1 MLLLQSSSRFL
12 SGLNLL
18 QKMPTK
24 AKPRSKK
31 QSHQSPNILH
41 ARFNTCI
48 KKKKNK
54 NKKQKHTDETN
65 RKTHCHSL
73 SFKLLWILKADLGTE
88 ITLVPD
94 NLVFIHFIT
103 YC

>member
-1 MLLLQSSSRFL
+1 MQ
-12 SGLNLL
+12 GL
-18 QKMPTK
+18 TD
-24 AKPRSKK
+24 A
-31 QSHQSPNILH
+31 
-41 ARFNTCI
+41 F
-48 KKKKNK
+48 KNK
-54 NKKQKHTDETN
+54 NKPKH
-65 RKTHCHSL
+65 RKTNKKTHHHSL

>member
-1 MLLLQSSSRFL
+1 MQDL
-12 SGLNLL
+12 
-18 QKMPTK
+18 T
-24 AKPRSKK
+24 
-31 QSHQSPNILH
+31 H
-41 ARFNTCI
+41 AL
-48 KKKKNK
+48 KKKKK
-54 NKKQKHTDETN
+54 HHTDETN